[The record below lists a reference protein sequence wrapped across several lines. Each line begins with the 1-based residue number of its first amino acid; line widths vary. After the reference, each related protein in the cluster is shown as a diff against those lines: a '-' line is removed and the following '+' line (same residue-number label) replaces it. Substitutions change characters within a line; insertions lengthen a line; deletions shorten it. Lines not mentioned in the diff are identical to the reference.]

1 MRRDSGGFRMLPR
14 WKSGLTQVWKS
25 PPPSRA
31 LVILT
36 PLPAAIERIR
46 QRYDPAAALGV
57 PAHVTIMYPFLPPAD
72 ITGGVN
78 QELKTLAGQHV
89 RFRYRL
95 GGLLDWPDDVLV
107 IAVEPASAFQALTA
121 AVHDNWGLDPY
132 AGQIPIDEI
141 VPHVTV
147 GSGVPVTAR
156 RHLADLSMED
166 STDAEAASLH
176 LLLEATYVD
185 SSNRPRARCCAAVT

>member
-1 MRRDSGGFRMLPR
+1 MDERSDVVVETSTAE
-14 WKSGLTQVWKS
+14 S
-25 PPPSRA
+25 A

-78 QELKTLAGQHV
+78 QELKALAGQHP

-107 IAVEPASAFQALTA
+107 LAADPASAFHALTT
-121 AVHDNWGLDPY
+121 AVHDIWGLDPY

-147 GSGVPVTAR
+147 GRGLPVTAR
-156 RHLADLSMED
+156 RQLADLSMEGF
-166 STDAEAASLH
+166 TDANAAALH
-176 LLLEATYVD
+176 LLLRQGMWTIGTGYALATA
-185 SSNRPRARCCAAVT
+185 PR

>member
-1 MRRDSGGFRMLPR
+1 MTDPATES
-14 WKSGLTQVWKS
+14 
-25 PPPSRA
+25 A

-57 PAHVTIMYPFLPPAD
+57 PAHVTIMYPFIPPAE
-72 ITGGVN
+72 ITAGAN
-78 QELKTLAGQHV
+78 QELTTFAGQHA

-95 GGLLDWPDDVLV
+95 GGLLDWPDDVSVL
-107 IAVEPASAFQALTA
+107 AADPASAFQALTA

-132 AGQIPIDEI
+132 AGQVPFDEI

-147 GSGVPVTAR
+147 GRGLHVAVR
-156 RHLADLSMED
+156 RQLGDLSIEIP
-166 STDAEAASLH
+166 DAEAASLH
-176 LLLEATYVD
+176 LL
-185 SSNRPRARCCAAVT
+185 ARQRVWSIRTAFALASASR